1 MHNLGSIEAKDSKGK
16 GVEMDDEH
24 ALTLE
29 KLHEGWWVAEWLP
42 AVKKGGNSNGV
53 RQKLKLVFSVKEK
66 GVFEVPL
73 MAKFYRN
80 LATKGRRTWS
90 GSTSWSTRPSRTA
103 TTRTG
108 RSSSSPSTWSTS
120 GSRPTRPSR
129 TSCDQGRD
137 GADGVVG
144 GWVASFCP
152 VCSREEGRVKL
163 QTRDRVVPRRRLLRL
178 QTI

>member
-80 LATKGRRTWS
+80 LATFSRHQGQENLERINLMVHAPEPDSDHPDGPQLLKPKYMEYFWK
-90 GSTSWSTRPSRTA
+90 STYQAFSY
-103 TTRTG
+103 
-108 RSSSSPSTWSTS
+108 
-120 GSRPTRPSR
+120 
-129 TSCDQGRD
+129 
-137 GADGVVG
+137 VV
-144 GWVASFCP
+144 
-152 VCSREEGRVKL
+152 
-163 QTRDRVVPRRRLLRL
+163 
-178 QTI
+178 